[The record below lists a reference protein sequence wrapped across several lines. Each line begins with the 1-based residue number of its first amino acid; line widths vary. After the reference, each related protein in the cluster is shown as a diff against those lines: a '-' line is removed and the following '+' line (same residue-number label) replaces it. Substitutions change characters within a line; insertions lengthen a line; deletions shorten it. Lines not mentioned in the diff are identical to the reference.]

1 MLLIFKSLI
10 TIIII
15 FILDFFWIVLL
26 NNSNYNN
33 LVSDVQK
40 SPLNINIP
48 SAIIAYFIIFLSFLL
63 IVYPSIDLDNKTNNL
78 ILLAFK
84 YSAILGFVIFGIFN
98 TTNYTMFE
106 NYNLRTALMDTIWG
120 TFLYFVSVLLTLY
133 IIRKK

>member
-1 MLLIFKSLI
+1 MLVIFKSLI

-15 FILDFFWIVLL
+15 FILDFFWIRLL

-33 LVSDVQK
+33 LVSEVQK

-48 SAIIAYFIIFLSFLL
+48 SAIIAYFIMFLSFLL
-63 IVYPSIDLDNKTNNL
+63 IVYPSIDLDSKTNNL

-84 YSAILGFVIFGIFN
+84 YSAILGFVIYGIFN
-98 TTNYTMFE
+98 TTNYAMFK
-106 NYNLRTALMDTIWG
+106 NYNLRTAFMDTIWG
-120 TFLYFVSVLLTLY
+120 TFLYFVSVLITLY